1 VDARCLAIPSNTPAP
16 TTKEMLHQEHLKAVR
31 TFEDEDGRPML
42 PCELDRFSREFYAS
56 YYREDLRRLVALG
69 VADEEDP

>member
-1 VDARCLAIPSNTPAP
+1 
-16 TTKEMLHQEHLKAVR
+16 MLHQEHLKAVR
-31 TFEDEDGRPML
+31 TFEDEHGRPML